1 MVESYQ
7 LFIDGAWRPSSTG
20 ETLPAINPLN
30 QEVWAQ
36 VPQASEADVK
46 NEMRVAQE
54 EIFGPVLSIIPFDD
68 EAEAVQLGNAST
80 YGLACGVWTKDV
92 SRAMRMVHAMRARRA
107 RRPRIHHGQE
117 RHDRLLGRG
126 PRPVRHQ
133 DMSRAPFLGAS
144 SIPEPR

>member
-1 MVESYQ
+1 MVESHQ

-20 ETLPAINPLN
+20 ETLPVINPFN
-30 QEVWAQ
+30 QEVGAQ

-54 EIFGPVLSIIPFDD
+54 ETFGPVLSIIPFDD
-68 EAEAVQLGNAST
+68 EAEAVQLGIAST
-80 YGLACGVWTKDV
+80 YGLAWASKDV

-107 RRPRIHHGQE
+107 RRPQIHHGQE